1 VGELLHR
8 RGNVA
13 VLALKKARL
22 LRQGQIEEALGLL
35 PRRDLENRLFDVAY
49 WESRGRMTDQLGNF
63 P

>member
-1 VGELLHR
+1 VGQLLHR

-35 PRRDLENRLFDVAY
+35 ARRDLENRLFDVAY
-49 WESRGRMTDQLGNF
+49 
-63 P
+63 